1 MYSIIIVLLWSLTLN
16 CQITVNSTSN
26 GIWGPTAKLISC
38 QYFWLYGISTCGQ
51 MIIFSSAVEPLYY
64 SPSFELVGTSIGIDM
79 DSHWQ
84 SLDQP
89 DGMHN
94 YTW

>member
-1 MYSIIIVLLWSLTLN
+1 
-16 CQITVNSTSN
+16 
-26 GIWGPTAKLISC
+26 
-38 QYFWLYGISTCGQ
+38 